1 MFERIFID
9 ATYTLASGKNSGIER
24 VVRSIW
30 RESNELARA
39 GSIPVPKQIVSI
51 DGKFYAPNLEQLATF
66 RRPAH
71 MHANVLS
78 MMPKLYRNV
87 ANLVCRLTGSARL
100 RKWMIPQAGHLGWFK
115 LPHNMYETRV
125 RRQITR
131 SCQPIQFRPHDLVL
145 LPDAY
150 WVNRLRGSVWP
161 ATVPVREQ
169 GGLIATILYDLIP
182 LTHPQ
187 FVGLKRRDAFLD
199 YLKQAARHSDLLL
212 AISKTVRD
220 QVDNYLPTIADPADN
235 FCREIRSFQLGAE
248 LSNVSGQVRDVVKQL
263 FGRDSEQ
270 NDSEPNSADNS
281 GSDSGAAQPPY
292 LMVATFDPRKN
303 HDYLIDAFELL
314 WQSRPDLKLCL
325 VGRIGS
331 RCDATVERIANHPRL
346 NSSLFLF
353 SDLSDAELHHCYAG
367 ARGVI
372 FPSIVEG
379 FGLPIVESLW
389 FGKRTFVSDTPIHR
403 EVGLEDCCYFSLEH
417 PRSLVN
423 ELLAWEASL
432 SAERDYTGASS
443 NAPIRKPVTWR
454 ESTRQVFEHCWR
466 EAESAQS
473 TLRRAA

>member
-30 RESNELARA
+30 RESNELAKGGHLPTPRQ
-39 GSIPVPKQIVSI
+39 VVSI
-51 DGKFYAPNLEQLATF
+51 DGKFYAPDEEQLALF
-66 RRPAH
+66 RRPAD

-78 MMPKLYRNV
+78 MMPWLYRKL
-87 ANLVCRLTGSARL
+87 AQIACRSTGSSRL
-100 RKWMIPQAGHLGWFK
+100 RKWMMPQAGHLGWFK
-115 LPHNMYETRV
+115 VPHNLYETSV

-131 SCQPIQFRPHDLVL
+131 NCQPVQFCSRDLVL

-161 ATVPVREQ
+161 ATLQVREN
-169 GGLIATILYDLIP
+169 GGVVATILYDLIP

-212 AISKTVRD
+212 AISNTVRD
-220 QVDNYLPTIADPADN
+220 QVENYLPTITEPTDQ
-235 FCREIRSFQLGAE
+235 FCRDIRSFQLGAE
-248 LSNVSGQVRDVVKQL
+248 LCNVSGKVRDEVRQL
-263 FGRDSEQ
+263 FGEGVD
-270 NDSEPNSADNS
+270 NDAQHGSAGS
-281 GSDSGAAQPPY
+281 GVVQPPY

-314 WQSRPDLKLCL
+314 WESRPDLKLCL

-331 RCDATVERIANHPRL
+331 RCDATVERIISHPRL
-346 NSSLFLF
+346 NTSLFLF
-353 SDLSDAELHHCYAG
+353 SDLSDAELHHCYAH
-367 ARGVI
+367 ARGVV

-403 EVGLEDCCYFSLEH
+403 EVGLDDCCYFNLAH
-417 PRSLVN
+417 PHSLVK
-423 ELLAWEASL
+423 ELLTWEATL
-432 SAERDYTGASS
+432 GADHQTASIDPS
-443 NAPIRKPVTWR
+443 RPVRRPVTWR
-454 ESTRQVFEHCWR
+454 ECTRQVFEHC
-466 EAESAQS
+466 EQVAKLSAS
-473 TLRRAA
+473 TIRRAA

>member
-30 RESNELARA
+30 RESNELAKE
-39 GSIPVPKQIVSI
+39 GSLPAPNQVVSI
-51 DGKFYAPNLEQLATF
+51 DGKFYAPDQEQLELF
-66 RRPAH
+66 RRPAE

-78 MMPKLYRNV
+78 MMPWLYRQLAYV
-87 ANLVCRLTGSARL
+87 ACRTTRSTRL
-100 RKWMIPQAGHLGWFK
+100 RKWMMPQAGHLGWFK
-115 LPHNMYETRV
+115 VPHNVYETSV

-131 SCQPIQFRPHDLVL
+131 NCQPIQFRSRDLVL

-161 ATVPVREQ
+161 ATVPVRES
-169 GGLIATILYDLIP
+169 GGLVATILYDLIP

-212 AISKTVRD
+212 AISNTVRD
-220 QVDNYLPTIADPADN
+220 QVESYLPTITEPTDQ
-235 FCREIRSFQLGAE
+235 FCGDIRSFQLGAE
-248 LSNVSGQVRDVVKQL
+248 LSNVSGKVRSEIKQL
-263 FGRDSEQ
+263 FGGGVE
-270 NDSEPNSADNS
+270 SEPRPGS
-281 GSDSGAAQPPY
+281 GVSGVGPPPY

-303 HDYLIDAFELL
+303 HDYLLDAFELL
-314 WQSRPDLKLCL
+314 WETRPDLKLCL

-331 RCDATVERIANHPRL
+331 RCDATVERILNHPRL

-353 SDLSDAELHHCYAG
+353 SDLSDAELHHCYSNAK
-367 ARGVI
+367 GVV

-403 EVGLEDCCYFSLEH
+403 EVGLDDCCYFSLDH
-417 PRSLVN
+417 PHSLVK
-423 ELLAWEASL
+423 ELLAYEATL
-432 SAERDYTGASS
+432 
-443 NAPIRKPVTWR
+443 NANQLAKPLENGPFRKPVTWR
-454 ESTRQVFEHCWR
+454 ESTRQVFEHCQR
-466 EAESAQS
+466 VARS
-473 TLRRAA
+473 TVPPLRRAA